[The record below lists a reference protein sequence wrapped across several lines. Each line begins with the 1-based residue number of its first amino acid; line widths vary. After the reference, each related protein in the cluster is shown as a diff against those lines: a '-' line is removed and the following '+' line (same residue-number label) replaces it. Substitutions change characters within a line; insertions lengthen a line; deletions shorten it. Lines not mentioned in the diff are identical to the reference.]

1 MKSPIVM
8 QQERDF
14 SQNINATF
22 EFVIQNFKPLLRA
35 VVLIA
40 GPGAVVAGVFGGLY
54 QSNMLAFGDAPASND
69 LFHPFSQ
76 VFSTNYLLMAAFSL
90 LAYVLAGCTV
100 YAYVI
105 EYEQEQPT
113 QSEDGHISTEQVW
126 ARVQKKLL
134 QYVGALILGFVLLVL
149 GGLLFVLP
157 AIYLMVVFS
166 LVFVIIMAEGLS
178 PVDALKR
185 AFYLING
192 NWWAHFGLI
201 IIVGIIQGVFGLVFQ
216 APMLIIT
223 FLKSIGV
230 LGGDLQYALV
240 GSTVL
245 STIGSTCV
253 NTLSWVA
260 IAFQYYNFVER
271 KEGRGMRQAIEAIG
285 QKQTPPASGTQEQY

>member
-1 MKSPIVM
+1 MKPPIVM

-22 EFVIQNFKPLLRA
+22 EFVIQNFKPLVRA

-40 GPGAVVAGVFGGLY
+40 GPGAVLAGVFGGLY
-54 QSNMLAFGDAPASND
+54 QSNMLAFGNTPSADP
-69 LFHPFSQ
+69 FHAFTQ
-76 VFSTNYLLMAAFSL
+76 VFSSDYLFMAAFSL

-105 EYEQEQPT
+105 EYEQEQ
-113 QSEDGHISTEQVW
+113 DGHISTEQVW
-126 ARVQKKLL
+126 ARVQKNLL
-134 QYVGALILGFVLLVL
+134 QYVGALILGFILLVL

-178 PVDALKR
+178 PIDALKR

-223 FLKSIGV
+223 FLKGIGV
-230 LGGDLQYALV
+230 LSGDLQYALV

-285 QKQTPPASGTQEQY
+285 QKQTPPASGGQEQY